1 VRNRRRSE
9 WNALFSVLPSAVQ
22 RLTRTVFSRFCE
34 NPRHPSLR
42 FKKMRHKHQGRDCY
56 EVSITRD
63 YRAVAYSDGDTYVWF
78 WVGKHGDFDNR
89 F

>member
-1 VRNRRRSE
+1 
-9 WNALFSVLPSAVQ
+9 
-22 RLTRTVFSRFCE
+22 
-34 NPRHPSLR
+34 
-42 FKKMRHKHQGRDCY
+42 MRHKHQGRDCY